1 MLQTTSSYEISL
13 LIFIFHVPSRAAHDR
28 PKNPENGRQHNL
40 HRGIGKVPQTEE
52 DAGRYGLARAEEG
65 HAGGGV
71 TTRVK
76 FGKDLPKNFKRFLRL
91 FSQERKVPKKV
102 STKVPARR
110 GCG

>member
-1 MLQTTSSYEISL
+1 MLQNTPSFEISL

-71 TTRVK
+71 AARIK
-76 FGKDLPKNFKRFLRL
+76 FGKDLQKLY
-91 FSQERKVPKKV
+91 
-102 STKVPARR
+102 
-110 GCG
+110 

>member
-1 MLQTTSSYEISL
+1 MLQNTSSFEISL
-13 LIFIFHVPSRAAHDR
+13 LIFIFHVPSRPAHDR
-28 PKNPENGRQHNL
+28 AKNPENGRQHNF

-71 TTRVK
+71 ATRVK
-76 FGKDLPKNFKRFLRL
+76 FGKDLRKNYKQFIRL
-91 FSQERKVPKKV
+91 FSQEKKVP
-102 STKVPARR
+102 TKVPARR